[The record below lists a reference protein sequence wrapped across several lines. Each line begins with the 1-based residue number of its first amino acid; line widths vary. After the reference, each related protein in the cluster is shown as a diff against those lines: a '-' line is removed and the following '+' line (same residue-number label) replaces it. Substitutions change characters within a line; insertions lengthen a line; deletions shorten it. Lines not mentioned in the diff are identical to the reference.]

1 MENIHFGERIL
12 FRKKGEY
19 LRVKKYILMI
29 HVLVGVEKNI
39 SFVVKE
45 NKMMRWIS
53 LLLLLPLAVVAA
65 RNDKPVSLVVDDAP
79 VAQVLQPWPK

>member
-1 MENIHFGERIL
+1 MRDIHFGERIL
-12 FRKKGEY
+12 FRKRRKGEY

-45 NKMMRWIS
+45 NKMM
-53 LLLLLPLAVVAA
+53 
-65 RNDKPVSLVVDDAP
+65 
-79 VAQVLQPWPK
+79 

>member
-1 MENIHFGERIL
+1 MEYIHFGERIL

-45 NKMMRWIS
+45 NKMMQI
-53 LLLLLPLAVVAA
+53 L
-65 RNDKPVSLVVDDAP
+65 
-79 VAQVLQPWPK
+79 

>member
-1 MENIHFGERIL
+1 MGFGEREIYIL
-12 FRKKGEY
+12 AKGYFFAKRGEY

-45 NKMMRWIS
+45 NKMMQI
-53 LLLLLPLAVVAA
+53 L
-65 RNDKPVSLVVDDAP
+65 
-79 VAQVLQPWPK
+79 